1 MQVESELGKFAA
13 NENNPLLLNQ
23 QQQILQSTSQAH
35 LMQST
40 WNFWFH
46 QRQPFAGEDRERDK
60 PEATSYREQLK
71 SIGQIP
77 TIEHFFNYYVFMK
90 KPSEMP
96 RDIDLFFFRDK
107 QMPMWEVSVLSDLNS
122 QIRSRPTVGSGLSKF
137 SETRMLIRCGK
148 ACFSH

>member
-40 WNFWFH
+40 WHFWFH
-46 QRQPFAGEDRERDK
+46 QRQPFAGEDKDRERDK

-71 SIGQIP
+71 SLGQIP

-90 KPSEMP
+90 KPSQMP

-107 QMPMWEVSVLSDLNS
+107 QMPMWEVSVFRVLNS
-122 QIRSRPTVGSGLSKF
+122 QIGVASWRHLDCQNSTRPK
-137 SETRMLIRCGK
+137 C
-148 ACFSH
+148 